1 MIDDLLRQRFKTP
14 VDKTGRWLA
23 RRGVTALGL
32 TIAGFAIGV
41 AGCVAMAFEAYWLA
55 LVCLILNRLADLFD
69 GAVARATSV
78 TDFGGFVDIVAD
90 FLIYS
95 GFVLG
100 FAIGRPE
107 DALPAAVLIY
117 TFLGTGGSFLASA
130 IIAAKRDMIREPPS
144 RKSFFYRAA
153 LAEGVE
159 TTIYLVLICL
169 LPDYFAILS
178 YAFAAI
184 SWVSVLGHVLWARQF
199 R

>member
-1 MIDDLLRQRFKTP
+1 MIDDLLRQRFKAP
-14 VDKTGRWLA
+14 VDRTGAWLA
-23 RRGVTALGL
+23 GQGVSALGM
-32 TIAGFAIGV
+32 TVAGFTVGV

-55 LVCLILNRLADLFD
+55 LILLVMNRLADLFD

-107 DALPAAVLIY
+107 EALPAAVLIY

-130 IIAAKRDMIREPPS
+130 IIAAKRDIRREPPS
-144 RKSFFYRAA
+144 RKSFFYKAA

-159 TTIYLVLICL
+159 TTIYLALICL

-178 YAFAAI
+178 YGFAAI